1 MREVKKILFI
11 TLSNIGD
18 VILTLPVFDYLKTN
32 FPKIPITVLTGSRPA
47 EIFQDNSNVY
57 RVIIYDK
64 HCGLKK
70 KISIFNDLKKEN
82 FDLIVDLRNSLLN
95 LMLPSPYKLPFF
107 LKIPK
112 SIVHMKER
120 HLFKVQSIPA
130 NKLNSESGIP
140 SLFKVSGREKLKAP
154 GLTTGQVG
162 LPAGRKN
169 EVISDTPRGVL
180 DIKPADKEYVEN
192 IFKENSISRSD
203 KIIAVSPGARSHIKR
218 WSKEKFLELTQF
230 LVKDLGAKVVLVG
243 DKDDVLIAEYII
255 RDSKY
260 PLINL
265 CGKTN
270 LRQLGYLL
278 KKTALLITNDSA
290 NLHLAG
296 YLEVPAVAIF
306 GPTNELNYGPWSGNS
321 RLVKKDIFCRPC
333 QKAQCRFGSLKCLEI
348 IKVDDVLRQVRDIL
362 DTWTPRHLDTKTS
375 GHLDTKQD
383 KEYKRILITRTD
395 RIGDVV
401 LSTPVIKA
409 LRKNYPSAY
418 IAMMVSPY
426 TEDIVSG
433 NPDLDEVIILD
444 KDDLHRNLK
453 GVWELS
459 RDLKKK
465 RFDLAIALHPTNRVH
480 LVIFLAGIPKR
491 IGYNRKMGFLFT
503 DKIKH
508 LKQLGE
514 KYESEYNFDLLKP
527 LGIELKD
534 RDLFIP
540 LKKESEDWVNEL
552 FALKSIKPE
561 DRILAINPG
570 ASCRS
575 RIWPAERFAKVVDG
589 LIEKYGFK
597 VFILA
602 GPKDVNMA
610 DKVIAQMEHK
620 AINLAGKTSVSQLVS
635 ILKRCELIISN
646 DSGPVHI
653 ASALGT
659 PVVSI
664 FSRSQKGLSP
674 KRWGPVGKRDI
685 FLHKDV
691 GCIECLA
698 HNCVKGFLCLKAI
711 TIEDVVKAADLIITN
726 SIP

>member
-1 MREVKKILFI
+1 MINKVLFI

-18 VILTLPVFDYLKTN
+18 VILTLPVFDYLKAN
-32 FPKIPITVLTGSRPA
+32 FPESRITVLTGPRPA
-47 EIFQDNSNVY
+47 EIFQDNSNIH

-70 KISIFNDLKKEN
+70 KISLFKQLKKEN
-82 FDLIVDLRNSLLN
+82 FDLVVDLRNSLLN
-95 LMLPSPYKLPFF
+95 LILPAPYKLPFF

-120 HLFKVQSIPA
+120 HLYKAQSI
-130 NKLNSESGIP
+130 
-140 SLFKVSGREKLKAP
+140 KLKTP
-154 GLTTGQVG
+154 CLPTGQAC

-169 EVISDTPRGVL
+169 ENIADPPRVAL
-180 DIKPADKEYVEN
+180 DIKPEDKEYIDN
-192 IFKENSISRSD
+192 ILKTNSISKTD

-218 WSKEKFLELTQF
+218 WPKEKFLELTQF

-255 RDSKY
+255 RNSKY

-270 LRQLGYLL
+270 LRQLGYLF
-278 KKTALLITNDSA
+278 KKTAFLITNDSA

-296 YLEVPAVAIF
+296 YLEVPVVAIF

-321 RLVKKDIFCRPC
+321 KLVKKDIFCRPC

-348 IKVDDVLRQVRDIL
+348 IRVEDVIRQIRDIL
-362 DTWTPRHLDTKTS
+362 DTKTPGHQDT
-375 GHLDTKQD
+375 GQD

-401 LSTPVIKA
+401 LSTPVIKV
-409 LRKNYPSAY
+409 LRENYPSAY

-453 GVWELS
+453 GVWEFS
-459 RDLKKK
+459 RGLKKK
-465 RFDLAIALHPTNRVH
+465 GFDLAIALHPTNRVH

-491 IGYNRKMGFLFT
+491 IGYDRKMGFLFT

-534 RDLFIP
+534 RDLYIP
-540 LKKESEDWVNEL
+540 LKKESEDWVQEL
-552 FALKSIKPE
+552 FIQKGVKHE
-561 DRILAINPG
+561 DKILAINPG
-570 ASCRS
+570 ASCKS
-575 RIWPAERFAKVVDG
+575 RIWPAERFAEVIDE
-589 LIEKYGFK
+589 LIDKYGFK

-610 DKVIAQMEHK
+610 DKVISQMKHK

-635 ILKRCELIISN
+635 ILKRCELLISN

-674 KRWGPVGKRDI
+674 KRWGPVGKRDV

-691 GCIECLA
+691 GCSECLA

-711 TIEDVVKAADLIITN
+711 TVEDVVKAADSILIN
-726 SIP
+726 STP